1 MSVLGSVV
9 SRDGSVVGF
18 EVTGHGPPLVL
29 VHGGTADRGRWAP
42 VLRQLADRFTVY
54 AVDRRGRG
62 LSTAEAETYALAR
75 EGEDIAAVAEAAG
88 RDVYVV
94 AHSYGALCAL
104 EAAALT
110 DAIGRMVL
118 YEPPIPTAGNPVFT
132 AAVRDRIRSAPDP
145 ETRLETFFREVIH
158 VPDSELPAMKR
169 TPVWQA
175 RLAAVHTIVRE
186 LDAVEAF
193 TVTPR
198 LAGISVP
205 VRLFLGTESPAYFA
219 PAAEAV
225 VAALPHAD
233 IVELRGQD
241 HLAIDR
247 APEEF
252 VTGVVGFVS
261 GIGGLYRPK
270 HKRPRLRWWGRGS

>member
-18 EVTGHGPPLVL
+18 EVTGHGRPLVL
-29 VHGGTADRGRWAP
+29 VHGGTADRSRWAP

-94 AHSYGALCAL
+94 AHSYGALCSL
-104 EAAALT
+104 EAATIT

-118 YEPPIPTAGNPVFT
+118 YEPPIPTRGNPVFS
-132 AAVRDRIRSAPDP
+132 AKVRDRIRSAPDP
-145 ETRLETFFREVIH
+145 QTRLETFFREVIH
-158 VPDSELPAMKR
+158 VPESELPAMRR

-186 LDAVEAF
+186 LDAVEEF
-193 TVTPR
+193 TVSDR
-198 LAGISVP
+198 LTRISVP

-225 VAALPHAD
+225 AAALPHAD
-233 IVELRGQD
+233 VVPLHGQD

-247 APEEF
+247 DPEQF
-252 VTGVVGFVS
+252 VAQVLGFVS
-261 GIGGLYRPK
+261 GMAG
-270 HKRPRLRWWGRGS
+270 